1 MRKSD
6 IIILIDNKLRGDD
19 HMVKVNDIYIKKI
32 SDELYLVKEFNEEKG
47 CFYVANYTSDEIF
60 IFFNIN
66 KKELENYS
74 SSS

>member
-1 MRKSD
+1 M
-6 IIILIDNKLRGDD
+6 
-19 HMVKVNDIYIKKI
+19 MKVNDIYIEKI
-32 SDELYLVKEFNEEKG
+32 NDELYLVKEFNTKKG
-47 CFYVANYTSDEIF
+47 CFYVANYTKDEIF